1 MTSHTDQD
9 AARKRD
15 DEDGV
20 GSFMLAI
27 VGAIAVA
34 VAAVLAVGT
43 LRAITGHNTQTC
55 PEIITVPHRPTPPVT
70 RQPPPAINPWA
81 WDPDFLAALDVG
93 ALMDE
98 LAEDEARRD

>member
-27 VGAIAVA
+27 VGVIAVA

-43 LRAITGHNTQTC
+43 LRAITGHDTQTC
-55 PEIITVPHRPTPPVT
+55 PEVVT
-70 RQPPPAINPWA
+70 TSDR
-81 WDPDFLAALDVG
+81 
-93 ALMDE
+93 
-98 LAEDEARRD
+98 